1 MTNLERS
8 LKKKGRRAN
17 SVAVIGAIFGD
28 EGKGRITDELTEYFL
43 KKYKK
48 VIVYRDNG
56 GSNAGHTI
64 SMNGKKIGLHQIG
77 SGILHKGCVVV
88 LGKGMVIHPI
98 DLLDEIEEVKRV
110 FGFKNL
116 PAKLMVDEMAV
127 LNLDTHRA
135 FELALKSRG
144 QKTLGSQAATGRGIS
159 PSYAD
164 VIFRFPVRMRDLLSE
179 DWKGILGEHYDLYK
193 ELIFGLGMDCAT
205 IKVKRFNSEDM
216 ELGSKRK
223 FLNSLEMIREELK
236 EYVFPMYEYIKKEWN
251 SSTPFIFEKAQAIGL
266 DSRWGVYPDVSAS
279 NCCLDGITYSTEG
292 IVDANDISA
301 RFGVIKSTY
310 TSSVGKRQIPTFM
323 EEKYAKQLRDD
334 AHEYGTTT
342 GRPRDIAYLDLEMLR
357 YFCKVGGIEEL
368 VFTHMDMIYK
378 RDVKVCVGYK
388 RGKEKTYYRPDQ
400 KHLENV
406 KPIYKRLKYWSKEDL
421 KKCERYINIQKE
433 AKDFIQFVSKETG
446 TTPVMVTYG
455 PDRSDTI
462 LI

>member
-43 KKYKK
+43 KKYKR

-135 FELALKSRG
+135 FELALKSRC

-216 ELGSKRK
+216 EL
-223 FLNSLEMIREELK
+223 
-236 EYVFPMYEYIKKEWN
+236 
-251 SSTPFIFEKAQAIGL
+251 
-266 DSRWGVYPDVSAS
+266 
-279 NCCLDGITYSTEG
+279 
-292 IVDANDISA
+292 
-301 RFGVIKSTY
+301 
-310 TSSVGKRQIPTFM
+310 
-323 EEKYAKQLRDD
+323 
-334 AHEYGTTT
+334 
-342 GRPRDIAYLDLEMLR
+342 
-357 YFCKVGGIEEL
+357 
-368 VFTHMDMIYK
+368 
-378 RDVKVCVGYK
+378 
-388 RGKEKTYYRPDQ
+388 
-400 KHLENV
+400 
-406 KPIYKRLKYWSKEDL
+406 
-421 KKCERYINIQKE
+421 
-433 AKDFIQFVSKETG
+433 
-446 TTPVMVTYG
+446 
-455 PDRSDTI
+455 
-462 LI
+462 

>member
-1 MTNLERS
+1 MTNLEKS
-8 LKKKGRRAN
+8 LRKKGRRAN

-28 EGKGRITDELTEYFL
+28 EGKGRITDELTDYFL

-88 LGKGMVIHPI
+88 LGKGMAIHPI
-98 DLLDEIEEVKRV
+98 DLIDEIEEVKRV
-110 FGFKNL
+110 FEFQKL
-116 PAKLMVDEMAV
+116 PAKLMIDEMAV

-135 FELALKSRG
+135 FEFALKNRN

-164 VIFRFPVRMRDLLSE
+164 VIYRFPVRMRDLLSE
-179 DWKGILGEHYDLYK
+179 EWRNILGEHYDLYR
-193 ELIFGLGMDCAT
+193 ELIKGLGKDCSAL
-205 IKVKRFNSEDM
+205 KVKRFNSEDIQ
-216 ELGSKRK
+216 LGNKRK
-223 FLNSLEMIREELK
+223 FLNNMENTRNELK
-236 EYVFPMYEYIKKEWN
+236 NYVFPMYEYIKKEWK
-251 SSTPFIFEKAQAIGL
+251 SETPFIFEKAQAIGL
-266 DSRWGVYPDVSAS
+266 DSRWGVYPDVTAS
-279 NCCLDGITYSTEG
+279 NCCLDGITFSTEG
-292 IVDANDISA
+292 VIDANDISA

-323 EEKYAKQLRDD
+323 EEKYAKVLRDD

-368 VFTHMDMIYK
+368 VFTHMDIIYK
-378 RDVKVCVGYK
+378 RDVKVCVGY
-388 RGKEKTYYRPDQ
+388 RSGKEKAYYRPDQ

-406 KPIYKRLKYWSKEDL
+406 KAVYKKLKYWDKARL
-421 KKCERYINIQKE
+421 KTCKTYLGVQKE
-433 AKDFIQFVSKETG
+433 AKDFIQFISKETD
-446 TTPVMVTYG
+446 TTPVMITYG

-462 LI
+462 LV

>member
-1 MTNLERS
+1 MTNLEKS
-8 LKKKGRRAN
+8 LKKKARRPN

-43 KKYKK
+43 KKYNK

-64 SMNGKKIGLHQIG
+64 SMEGKKIGLHQIG

-98 DLLDEIEEVKRV
+98 DLLDEIGEVKRV
-110 FGFKNL
+110 FDLKTL

-135 FELALKSRG
+135 FELALKNRE

-164 VIFRFPVRMRDLLSE
+164 ILYRFPVRMRDLLAE
-179 DWKGILGEHYDLYK
+179 NWKETLGDHFDLYK
-193 ELIFGLGMDCAT
+193 DLISGLGMDCVI
-205 IKVKRFNSEDM
+205 IKVKRFNSEDT

-223 FLNSLEMIREELK
+223 FLNNLEKTREELK
-236 EYVFPMYEYIKKEWN
+236 RYVFPMYEYIKKEWY
-251 SSTPFIFEKAQAIGL
+251 SPTPFIFEKAQAIGL
-266 DSRWGVYPDVSAS
+266 DAHWGVYPDVSAS
-279 NCCLDGITYSTEG
+279 NCCIDGITYSTEG
-292 IVDANDISA
+292 VVDFKDISA

-323 EEKYAKQLRDD
+323 EEKYAKVLRDD
-334 AHEYGTTT
+334 ANEYGTTT
-342 GRPRDIAYLDLEMLR
+342 GRPRDIAYLDLEMLK

-368 VFTHMDMIYK
+368 VFTHMDIIYK
-378 RDVKVCVGYK
+378 RDVKVCTGYK
-388 RGKEKTYYRPDQ
+388 KGKEKTYYRPDQ

-406 KPIYKRLKYWSKEDL
+406 KPIYKKLKYWNKEEL
-421 KKCERYINIQKE
+421 KKSGIYSKVQKE
-433 AKDFIQFVSKETG
+433 AKDFIQFVCKQTD
-446 TTPVMVTYG
+446 TTPVMITYG
-455 PDRSDTI
+455 PDRRDTI
-462 LI
+462 LV

>member
-1 MTNLERS
+1 MTNLEKS
-8 LKKKGRRAN
+8 LKKKGRRPN
-17 SVAVIGAIFGD
+17 SVAIIGAIFGD

-77 SGILHKGCVVV
+77 SGILHKGCTVV
-88 LGKGMVIHPI
+88 LGKGMAIHPI

-110 FGFKNL
+110 FEFNIL
-116 PAKLMVDEMAV
+116 PAKLMIDEMAV

-135 FELALKSRG
+135 FEFALKNRN

-179 DWKGILGEHYDLYK
+179 DWRNILSEHYNLYK
-193 ELIFGLGMDCAT
+193 ELIKGLGMDCSL
-205 IKVKRFNSEDM
+205 IQVKRFNSEDV

-223 FLNSLEMIREELK
+223 FLNNLEKTREELK
-236 EYVFPMYEYIKKEWN
+236 GYVFPMYEYIRKEWKAD
-251 SSTPFIFEKAQAIGL
+251 TPFIFEKAQAIGL
-266 DSRWGVYPDVSAS
+266 DSRWGVYPDVTAS

-292 IVDANDISA
+292 VIDANDISA

-310 TSSVGKRQIPTFM
+310 TSSVGKRKIPTFM
-323 EEKYAKQLRDD
+323 EEKYAQQLRDD
-334 AHEYGTTT
+334 ANEYGTTT
-342 GRPRDIAYLDLEMLR
+342 GRPRDIAYLDLEMLK

-368 VFTHMDMIYK
+368 VFTHMDIIYK

-388 RGKEKTYYRPDQ
+388 RGKEKSYYRPDQ

-406 KPIYKRLKYWSKEDL
+406 KPIYKKLKYWEKEEL
-421 KKCERYINIQKE
+421 KKCKTYLEVQKE
-433 AKDFIQFVSKETG
+433 AQDFVQFISKETD
-446 TTPVMVTYG
+446 TTPVMITYG